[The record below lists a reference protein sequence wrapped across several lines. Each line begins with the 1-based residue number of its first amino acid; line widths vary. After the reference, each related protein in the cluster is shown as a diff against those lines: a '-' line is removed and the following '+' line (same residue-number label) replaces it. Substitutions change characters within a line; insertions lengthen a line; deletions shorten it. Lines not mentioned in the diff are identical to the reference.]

1 MEDKIG
7 YAVIKIDD
15 YKEMIVEDKEK
26 DEMIKILKMEIEE
39 KEEQLSN
46 IKNKIKQ
53 RIYKSS
59 DYEFRVLEILNDKLD
74 IKNYNYRELENDFY
88 ELGITDKDE
97 IYSIIL
103 ELYNKKQE
111 EINNK
116 EEE

>member
-1 MEDKIG
+1 MENKIG

-15 YKEMIVEDKEK
+15 YKEMIMKIKEK

-53 RIYKSS
+53 RICKSS
-59 DYEFRVLEILNDKLD
+59 DCEIRNLEILNDK
-74 IKNYNYRELENDFY
+74 INMKNYNYKELENDFY

-103 ELYNKKQE
+103 ELYNKK
-111 EINNK
+111 NG

>member
-15 YKEMIVEDKEK
+15 YKEMIIKDKEK
-26 DEMIKILKMEIEE
+26 DELIKILKVEIEE
-39 KEEQLSN
+39 KEEQLNN
-46 IKNKIKQ
+46 IKNKIKT
-53 RIYKSS
+53 RIYKSN
-59 DYEFRVLEILNDKLD
+59 DYEFRNLKFEDNEFD
-74 IKNYNYRELENDFY
+74 IKEYNYRELENDFY

-111 EINNK
+111 ERKN
-116 EEE
+116 EEEE

>member
-15 YKEMIVEDKEK
+15 YKEMIMENKEK

-39 KEEQLSN
+39 KEELLSN

-53 RIYKSS
+53 RIYKLS
-59 DYEFRVLEILNDKLD
+59 DYEFRNLEISNDKLD
-74 IKNYNYRELENDFY
+74 IKKYNYKELENDFY
-88 ELGITDKDE
+88 ELGIIDKDE

-111 EINNK
+111 EIKN
-116 EEE
+116 EEEE